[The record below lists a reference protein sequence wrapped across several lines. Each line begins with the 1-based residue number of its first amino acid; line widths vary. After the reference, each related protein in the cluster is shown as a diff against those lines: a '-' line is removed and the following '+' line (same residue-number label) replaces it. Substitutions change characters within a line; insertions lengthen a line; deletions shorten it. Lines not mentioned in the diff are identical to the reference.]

1 MNGTKLHLGLLFSR
15 LRPEEKLLIRTAR
28 QHPEIE
34 LTLLNSR
41 ELILSP
47 ATKPELDLLLDREI
61 SQSRALCTL
70 RLLQHS
76 GVVCVNRY
84 QVVRICGDKLFTS
97 KALRDAGVLTPEVK
111 IAFNPESA
119 LAAIE
124 ALGYPVVLKPVDGSW
139 GRLMAKIE
147 NRTAAEAI
155 LEHKSHLSSYYH
167 SIFYLQKYLEKPGRD
182 IRAFVIGAEVVGAT
196 YRLADH
202 WITNAAQ
209 GGRATRCPLTPQL
222 EALCLQAAR
231 AVGGGALAIDLME
244 TPEGYTVHEINC
256 AMEFKESFKVLGA
269 ILPTRLIDY
278 CIEQA
283 RSPATTPTATEVV

>member
-202 WITNAAQ
+202 WITNGPP
-209 GGRATRCPLTPQL
+209 GG
-222 EALCLQAAR
+222 
-231 AVGGGALAIDLME
+231 
-244 TPEGYTVHEINC
+244 N
-256 AMEFKESFKVLGA
+256 
-269 ILPTRLIDY
+269 
-278 CIEQA
+278 
-283 RSPATTPTATEVV
+283 